1 MFYAQEEIA
10 DSKRKLKK
18 ADGRDTYTVHQ
29 VEACENSKRLKVS
42 IEDCNFLSLVIS
54 SITNAFEVC
63 ALWTVVR
70 LFASRFI
77 SLKDAEVSCKAH

>member
-18 ADGRDTYTVHQ
+18 ADGHDIYTVHE

-42 IEDCNFLSLVIS
+42 IEDCNFLSLVLLRMHS
-54 SITNAFEVC
+54 KC
-63 ALWTVVR
+63 ALRTVVM
-70 LFASRFI
+70 FAPRFI